1 MPLRAV
7 VPGRRSTAGA
17 AAHQEFARSL
27 PGLQSSITNRVVS
40 AKNVVGIA
48 PHFEKMLYDNALLS
62 RVYLHAYQASGDAF
76 YRRVAQETLDY
87 VVREKPVALL
97 QLLRYNRV

>member
-1 MPLRAV
+1 
-7 VPGRRSTAGA
+7 
-17 AAHQEFARSL
+17 
-27 PGLQSSITNRVVS
+27 
-40 AKNVVGIA
+40 
-48 PHFEKMLYDNALLS
+48 MLYDNALLS
-62 RVYLHAYQASGDAF
+62 RVYLHAYQVSGDAF